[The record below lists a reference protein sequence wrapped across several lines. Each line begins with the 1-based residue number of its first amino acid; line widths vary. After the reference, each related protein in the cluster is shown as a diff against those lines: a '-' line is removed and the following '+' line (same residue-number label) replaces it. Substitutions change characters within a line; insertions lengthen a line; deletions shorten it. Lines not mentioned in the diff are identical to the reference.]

1 MQSKRYKRASWVT
14 AVLTV
19 LATIAL
25 FLYGDA
31 LIKRVQN
38 VQGNWTNYS
47 QNAIQFSEALDAIHT
62 HMGYGGL
69 IHNFKNLVLRRNE
82 SLIAVVEGDV
92 EEVRRAISLLRS
104 MDLNEAEALAL
115 ENVRS
120 TVDAY
125 AGNIAVVREAIDA
138 GLSPEEIDT
147 LVAVDDRSALKG
159 LSVFDVNIETN
170 RLRVGNDTEL
180 AVADNIRFLKYG
192 YILLPIIIGIGGL
205 LILFLRWSLRA
216 EHAAQRALR
225 DIDLM
230 FRGAPDSML
239 AVGPD
244 GRIRYANEQASKV
257 FGYAP
262 KDLEGMQIEKL
273 IPERFRKT
281 HLLYREKYNES
292 PDHRMMGA
300 GLELY
305 AVSKDGAEFPVDVAL
320 SHVQRDDETIIMAT
334 VVDITARKAAE
345 TELRQSEERLQKS
358 QAIAGVGTWDWDIVG
373 GGLVWS
379 DEIYRIFGLKPQEF
393 DATYEAFLTYLHPD
407 DVGKVTSA
415 VNAAVAGD
423 APYAVDHRIVRPDGT
438 IRFVHEAGEVFRGTD
453 NAPLRMIGVVHDV
466 TEREEAERARKAAEE
481 RLREAI
487 ETIPEGFVIYDA
499 DDRLILSNEAYR
511 DIYAESAPAIVPG
524 ATFEEII
531 RYGVEHGQYVEAG
544 TDHEAQ
550 ETWIADRVM
559 SHKNPKGVRE
569 QLLGNGRWLRIEER
583 KTAGGGIVGIRADIT
598 ELKAKEA
605 ALIRGNRI
613 LSVLSKS
620 SETLLQARTEDDL
633 LLEICRLVVDV
644 GGYKMVWIGYAQD
657 DADKSVKPVA
667 SYGDEG
673 YVDGIK
679 VSYADNVHGQGLV
692 GTAIREARPCVMEV
706 DDDRLA
712 PWRAA
717 TEARG
722 YKSGVGVPL
731 LRDGRAFGAFNIYAA
746 ESDAFDEGEVR
757 LLMDLANNLAYGINS
772 LRQAEVRKQAEEA
785 LRNSEEHMKSIVSSA
800 VDGIIVIDEKGLV
813 DLFSPSAE
821 KIFGYVAAE
830 VVGRNIKMLMPQPY
844 KDEHD
849 GYLSNYME
857 RGEKKIIGIGREVEG
872 LRKDGR
878 RFPMDLAVSEMT
890 VGDRR
895 KFLGTVRD
903 ISERVAAETALRES
917 EDRLSRIMETSPIGT
932 TIVSSDGKFEFVNA
946 RMAEMLGTDEETL
959 LDSEARDFYF
969 NPGDRDYI
977 KEILQEEGR
986 LQDREVKMLR
996 SDGTPFWG
1004 LVSFEPT
1011 EAGADRFYGWVYDIT
1026 ERKIAEQELQS
1037 SREILERQASDLRDL
1052 AEESALERERAEAA
1066 TQAKSEFLANMSHE
1080 IRTPMN
1086 AIIGLSHLAMGT
1098 ELTPKQ
1104 HDYLSKISHSS
1115 QSLLGIINDIL
1126 DFSKIEAGKLEIET
1140 VPFDLREVM
1149 DNVINMISVRTEE
1162 KGLELYVSV
1171 DPDVPSTL
1179 IGDGLRL
1186 GQVLINLS
1194 NNAAKFT
1201 DEGEIV
1207 VSAELLWRDGDRAKI
1222 GFSVRDTGI
1231 GLTEDQKK
1239 KLFMAFTQAD
1249 GSTTRKYGG
1258 TGLGLSIS
1266 RQLVEQMGG
1275 AIDVESEP
1283 GVGSSFSFSIVCG
1296 VDPEADQERHFDIPE
1311 PLRSKRILVV
1321 DDSETARDILE
1332 RQLRQFGFDVVSAA
1346 SGEEGI
1352 ATLKAASEQG
1362 EPFDLAL
1369 LDWQMPGIDGI
1380 ETAKTIQGDR
1390 NLSKTPKVLMISAY
1404 DKGDLGEV
1412 AGDAG
1417 LDVVLNKPVT
1427 ASSLLDAV
1435 MTAFGLEVISRVDSV
1450 AAEEAAAA
1458 VNVIGARLLVVDDN
1472 EINRQVAREI
1482 LEQAGVRVTLADN
1495 GRIA

>member
-1 MQSKRYKRASWVT
+1 
-14 AVLTV
+14 
-19 LATIAL
+19 
-25 FLYGDA
+25 
-31 LIKRVQN
+31 
-38 VQGNWTNYS
+38 
-47 QNAIQFSEALDAIHT
+47 
-62 HMGYGGL
+62 
-69 IHNFKNLVLRRNE
+69 
-82 SLIAVVEGDV
+82 
-92 EEVRRAISLLRS
+92 
-104 MDLNEAEALAL
+104 
-115 ENVRS
+115 
-120 TVDAY
+120 
-125 AGNIAVVREAIDA
+125 
-138 GLSPEEIDT
+138 
-147 LVAVDDRSALKG
+147 
-159 LSVFDVNIETN
+159 
-170 RLRVGNDTEL
+170 
-180 AVADNIRFLKYG
+180 
-192 YILLPIIIGIGGL
+192 
-205 LILFLRWSLRA
+205 
-216 EHAAQRALR
+216 
-225 DIDLM
+225 
-230 FRGAPDSML
+230 
-239 AVGPD
+239 
-244 GRIRYANEQASKV
+244 
-257 FGYAP
+257 
-262 KDLEGMQIEKL
+262 
-273 IPERFRKT
+273 
-281 HLLYREKYNES
+281 
-292 PDHRMMGA
+292 
-300 GLELY
+300 
-305 AVSKDGAEFPVDVAL
+305 
-320 SHVQRDDETIIMAT
+320 
-334 VVDITARKAAE
+334 
-345 TELRQSEERLQKS
+345 
-358 QAIAGVGTWDWDIVG
+358 
-373 GGLVWS
+373 
-379 DEIYRIFGLKPQEF
+379 
-393 DATYEAFLTYLHPD
+393 
-407 DVGKVTSA
+407 
-415 VNAAVAGD
+415 
-423 APYAVDHRIVRPDGT
+423 
-438 IRFVHEAGEVFRGTD
+438 
-453 NAPLRMIGVVHDV
+453 
-466 TEREEAERARKAAEE
+466 
-481 RLREAI
+481 
-487 ETIPEGFVIYDA
+487 
-499 DDRLILSNEAYR
+499 
-511 DIYAESAPAIVPG
+511 
-524 ATFEEII
+524 
-531 RYGVEHGQYVEAG
+531 
-544 TDHEAQ
+544 
-550 ETWIADRVM
+550 
-559 SHKNPKGVRE
+559 
-569 QLLGNGRWLRIEER
+569 
-583 KTAGGGIVGIRADIT
+583 
-598 ELKAKEA
+598 
-605 ALIRGNRI
+605 
-613 LSVLSKS
+613 
-620 SETLLQARTEDDL
+620 
-633 LLEICRLVVDV
+633 
-644 GGYKMVWIGYAQD
+644 
-657 DADKSVKPVA
+657 
-667 SYGDEG
+667 
-673 YVDGIK
+673 
-679 VSYADNVHGQGLV
+679 
-692 GTAIREARPCVMEV
+692 
-706 DDDRLA
+706 
-712 PWRAA
+712 
-717 TEARG
+717 
-722 YKSGVGVPL
+722 
-731 LRDGRAFGAFNIYAA
+731 
-746 ESDAFDEGEVR
+746 
-757 LLMDLANNLAYGINS
+757 
-772 LRQAEVRKQAEEA
+772 
-785 LRNSEEHMKSIVSSA
+785 
-800 VDGIIVIDEKGLV
+800 
-813 DLFSPSAE
+813 
-821 KIFGYVAAE
+821 
-830 VVGRNIKMLMPQPY
+830 
-844 KDEHD
+844 D

-1066 TQAKSEFLANMSHE
+1066 TKAKSEFLANMSHE

-1162 KGLELYVSV
+1162 KGVELYVSV

-1435 MTAFGLEVISRVDSV
+1435 MTAFGLEVISKVDSV

-1495 GRIA
+1495 GRIATEILAARPDDFDAVLMDIQMPEMDGHQATRFIREELGLTDLPILAMTAHAMEEERQRCLDAGMNDHLTKPIDPKILFRTLDQWVKPSLVAGIRGVLDESDQAVSSLPAQPQQPTASQQKAGDDDAVMPDSLPGLDIKGALDRLQVPAKFLRKLLIDFHGKYENVVSDISDALAS